1 MSTFARDLPLEL
13 FDKICHYLTN
23 KQKVTC
29 QTVCQSWRNAF
40 AASQYSNVQIHGRKQ
55 LQLFLL
61 SLLTNGRYI
70 KALTIQVIYLTSEE
84 VLNLPT
90 LCPNIVTLKLNI
102 VELADTIN
110 NPLFSRWKHLKRLDQ
125 NLTQYH
131 LLSNL
136 YHLSIYLHIQSLNSI
151 IPLLSVSNCLK
162 VLSIQSGNL
171 SLDELETIHTV
182 CPKLQE
188 LYLINIQMDHRFAG
202 TLSSPALHMQALEA
216 KDVQG
221 LDQWLLYFAS
231 KYPNLKHISLW
242 HKHSVYHP
250 ISTLPLEAL
259 EIQWRDLAQIGYSC
273 RSLESVSLLNIPV
286 NSWFFEAL
294 DRSKTR
300 LDRICFGDMTHHTL
314 NTLISLVHSDQQPTH
329 LTLWGWSSLCIP
341 EIMEETMNLVSQC
354 SSRLESFE
362 FSMEFSGILYAPLS
376 LEIVFA
382 TFGQLSQLSL
392 EYVQLI
398 STPTHKTILKR
409 LLLKESAFF
418 NHLFD
423 NLSSLCPC
431 LTDIELES
439 CSLIDGTQGDVR
451 IHMPH
456 HKLQLLDINRTR
468 PFSTRFHRSF
478 MKEIKFFQ
486 VLTKRRNRFYELIDY
501 EGHRPAGYVLSTE
514 QSPCVSVFVRL
525 SKYQS

>member
-1 MSTFARDLPLEL
+1 MSTFTKDFPLEL

-55 LQLFLL
+55 LQLFFL

-70 KALTIQVIYLTSEE
+70 KALTIQVIYLASEE
-84 VLNLPT
+84 VLNLPK
-90 LCPNIVTLKLNI
+90 LCPNIVKLKLNT
-102 VELADTIN
+102 VELAGTIN
-110 NPLFSRWKHLKRLDQ
+110 NPLFSEWEHLKRLDQ
-125 NLTQYH
+125 NLTQH
-131 LLSNL
+131 HSLSNL
-136 YHLSIYLHIQSLNSI
+136 YHLSIYLHIQSLDSI
-151 IPLLSVSNCLK
+151 IPLLSASNCLK
-162 VLSIQSGNL
+162 VLSIHSGNL
-171 SLDELETIHTV
+171 SLDELEIIHTI

-188 LYLINIQMDHRFAG
+188 LYLINIKMDHRFAG
-202 TLSSPALHMQALEA
+202 TLSPPALHMQTLEA

-250 ISTLPLEAL
+250 ISSLPLEAL

-273 RSLESVSLLNIPV
+273 RALESVSFLNISV
-286 NSWFFEAL
+286 NPWFFEAL
-294 DRSKTR
+294 DRSET
-300 LDRICFGDMTHHTL
+300 
-314 NTLISLVHSDQQPTH
+314 SLVHSDQQPTH

-341 EIMEETMNLVSQC
+341 EMMEETMTLVNQC
-354 SSRLESFE
+354 SSRLKSFE

-376 LEIVFA
+376 LDILFA

-392 EYVQLI
+392 GYVQLI
-398 STPTHKTILKR
+398 STPIHKIILKR

-423 NLSSLCPC
+423 HLSSLCPR
-431 LTDIELES
+431 LTDIKLES

-456 HKLQLLDINRTR
+456 HKLQSLDISRTR
-468 PFSTRFHRSF
+468 PFSTRFHRSL

-486 VLTKRRNRFYELIDY
+486 VLTKRRRHFYELIDY
-501 EGHRPAGYVLSTE
+501 EGHRPAGYTLSTE
-514 QSPCVSVFVRL
+514 QSPYVSICCESIDELRIAGFL
-525 SKYQS
+525 IN